1 MDRSRLDVSRLD
13 SIRLDGIRLFVAAA
27 LLAAIFIAPAAVA
40 QTPVNISIISGN
52 GQVICPECTLT
63 GAGRAIFDPLMVRVT
78 GANGN
83 PVANTTVN
91 WTVVAGQAAVIPT
104 GGSFANAGSTAQT
117 TTDVNGNTSVQ
128 GAFPFN
134 LGSGSAATPFVAST
148 VSAAINSASAVSATV
163 NFYLTEALV
172 NTNSFGNPVLVEVLN
187 ETPASFPT
195 CNSCINPGDTLT
207 GSAGST
213 SSVQFEVNVSAP
225 GSAVGAVPNV
235 SLRLVSNQGNPTI
248 TCATGAGAD
257 PGSVLT
263 DQNGNAICNAV
274 LGPTTGFGSFYA
286 LVGGVDPNISGAE
299 PAFFATGNYN
309 LDVTPGVAA
318 MLSVTSGNGQS
329 GNPGQALAGALVAT
343 VGDSSGNPLAS
354 QPVTWTV
361 SPAGAA
367 TLSNTSTTSA
377 ANGQAS
383 TDVTLTS
390 LASGTIQIKVALVS
404 NPNIS
409 FTFTITANI
418 QVSGLQI
425 VSGNSQTAVVNTNF
439 ALPLVVQLS
448 TSDGSDAN
456 IGVSFSIGGPATL
469 SASSATTNSVGQA
482 QVNVTAGS
490 TTGAVT
496 VTATAGSFSQTFSL
510 TVIPK
515 GPTLTSSSFY
525 NGADFQQG
533 SISPCS
539 IATIEATGLAPS
551 IQGAVAYDGVG
562 GLPYQLAGDTVTV
575 GGAQAPIYNVA
586 NVGGQQQVTFQV
598 PCSVLP
604 GSNAVAVSVGG
615 SSGTVNVTVLPASP
629 GLFLTEVSSAVTVP
643 VLERPDGSFVSPTN
657 PGRRGE
663 TLIAYVTG
671 LGPTTPAV
679 ATNSLPVPGS
689 TASVEGSVIVGIAFN
704 GSASGESPI
713 SASLTQDLVGVYLVA
728 FQVPSGVPS
737 GSNVGFSISVVPQG
751 SSTVYNSTLGS
762 FPVQ

>member
-1 MDRSRLDVSRLD
+1 LDRSRLGRPRLD
-13 SIRLDGIRLFVAAA
+13 RIRLFVAAV

-40 QTPVNISIISGN
+40 QTPVNISIISGS
-52 GQVICPECTLT
+52 GQVVCPECTLT
-63 GAGRAIFDPLMVRVT
+63 GAGRAVFDPLMVRVT
-78 GANGN
+78 DANGN
-83 PVANTTVN
+83 PVSGTTVN
-91 WTVVAGQAAVIPT
+91 WTVVTGQAAVIPT
-104 GGSFANAGSTAQT
+104 GGSFANATQTTQT

-148 VSAAINSASAVSATV
+148 ISAAINSASAVSSTV
-163 NFYLTEALV
+163 DFYLTEALV
-172 NTNSFGNPVLVEVLN
+172 NTNSFGNPVLVQVLN
-187 ETPASFPT
+187 ETPASFPPCT
-195 CNSCINPGDTLT
+195 TCINPGDTLT

-213 SSVQFEVNVSAP
+213 SSTQFEINVSAP

-235 SLRLVSNQGNPTI
+235 SLRLVSNQGSPTI
-248 TCATGAGAD
+248 TCATATGAD
-257 PGSVLT
+257 PGAVLT

-286 LVGGVDPNISGAE
+286 LVGGVNPTISGPE

-318 MLSVTSGNGQS
+318 MLSLTSGNGQS

-367 TLSNTSTTSA
+367 TLSNTTTTSS
-377 ANGQAS
+377 ANGQVS
-383 TDVTLTS
+383 TDVSLTS
-390 LASGTIQIKVALVS
+390 AASGTIQIKVALVS

-409 FTFTITANI
+409 FTFTITVNI

-425 VSGNSQTAVVNTNF
+425 VSGNSQSAVVDTNF

-448 TSDGSDAN
+448 TSDGSSDAN
-456 IGVSFSIGGPATL
+456 IGVSFSISGPATL
-469 SASSATTNSVGQA
+469 SASSVTTNSVGQA
-482 QVNVTAGS
+482 QVNVTAGA

-586 NVGGQQQVTFQV
+586 NIGGQQQVTFQV
-598 PCSVLP
+598 PCTIQP
-604 GSNAVAVSVGG
+604 GTNAVAVSVGG

-629 GLFLTEVSSAVTVP
+629 GLFLTEVSSSVTVP

-689 TASVEGSVIVGIAFN
+689 TAAVQGSVIVGIAFN